1 MPFVPVPKD
10 LNKVKTK
17 VALNMTKRQLVC
29 FSLAAVVGVP
39 TYIFSRGTIGNEG
52 AVLLMMGVM
61 LPFFFT
67 AMYEKDGQPAEKI
80 LRNFIR
86 ARIFF
91 PGKRPYKTENMYSVI
106 EKEGKSFAIE
116 NKTGGAAGK
125 TPDRRRAKSKKR
137 KSRT

>member
-17 VALNMTKRQLVC
+17 LALNMTKRQLVC
-29 FSLAAVVGVP
+29 FSLAAAVGVP
-39 TYIFSRGTIGNEG
+39 TYIFSRGAIGNEG
-52 AVLLMMGVM
+52 AVLLMIGVM

-67 AMYEKDGQPAEKI
+67 AMYEKDGQSAEKI
-80 LRNFIR
+80 LRNIIR
-86 ARIFF
+86 ARMFF

-116 NKTGGAAGK
+116 NKTAGAAGK
-125 TPDRRRAKSKKR
+125 TPKRRRAKSKKR
-137 KSRT
+137 KIRA